1 MKGRI
6 LIPVTAGLI
15 LTALIA
21 LVIVADG
28 MLAAGDWRGDRT
40 LVIATSID
48 YPPFSYV
55 GADGGP
61 AGFDYQY
68 GKLLC
73 QQLKAKC
80 EWRTGPFETLS
91 EGIAQGEFDV
101 VINSL
106 TRTEYRERLM
116 HFSDPYYKSYG
127 QFVRRAGSD
136 ASLDGPGRVKVAV
149 QSETIYERYLNLPQF
164 DGLEQHSFANQDDAF
179 RAVAEG
185 RADLT
190 IADDVLTDL
199 AVNQS
204 PFLAGGQLGPFERV
218 GERVV
223 PRPGT
228 PEAAALGSGEI
239 GIVVP
244 KSNVQLLPEINR
256 AIREINAGRA
266 IAQVSE
272 GYFGRNI
279 VNRSEQH

>member
-1 MKGRI
+1 MKSRI
-6 LIPVTAGLI
+6 AIPVVAGLI
-15 LTALIA
+15 LIALIA
-21 LVIVADG
+21 LAVG
-28 MLAAGDWRGDRT
+28 GLLASGNLRGGRT

-48 YPPFSYV
+48 YPPFSYA

-80 EWRTGPFETLS
+80 EWRTGPFETLF
-91 EGIAQGEFDV
+91 EGTVQGEFDV

-106 TRTEYRERLM
+106 TRTEYRERLV

-127 QFVRRAGSD
+127 QFVRQAGS
-136 ASLDGPGRVKVAV
+136 AAVPEGPGRVKVAV
-149 QSETIYERYLNLPQF
+149 QSESIYEGYLNLPRF
-164 DGLEQHSFANQDDAF
+164 DGLEKYSFASQDDAF
-179 RAVAEG
+179 RAVAAG

-204 PFLAGGQLGPFERV
+204 PFLAGGRLGPFERV
-218 GERVV
+218 GEPII

-228 PEAAALGSGEI
+228 PEAEALGSGEI

-244 KSNVQLLPEINR
+244 KSNAHLLPEINR
-256 AIREINAGRA
+256 AIREINAGSA

-279 VNRSEQH
+279 VNRAEQP